1 MRAPI
6 AKSGQS
12 PDGLSTTLIALLFAA
27 ALFRLAITLGLPLW
41 FRHDAIHEDG
51 LHMRLATGLASWDWL
66 GPQDQLT
73 ALQGPGYA
81 IFLCLAGT
89 SWLPLSAAHALF
101 QIAALAVTAW
111 ALYRVTASHVLAV
124 ATFMT
129 LVLAPVAFVP
139 EMQRVLPSQI
149 YWAQVLVVF
158 ALATVVLYA
167 PPAERG
173 AQVGLAAA
181 CGAMLGWSWL
191 TASDGT
197 WLVPGLIV
205 LACGALLVNRHKRS
219 ALIACA
225 RSTGVAIGTSLAIVA
240 IVMTA
245 NLIAHGEF
253 AADAGAAPAPLSEQA
268 SAAPE
273 PERRAFYA
281 RLEAVA
287 KRGAFFMLPSLD
299 AVKSTK
305 VHADKEQLQR
315 YLAFFNDPFVS
326 APGPAGQKITITGWF
341 YDTASKRWPGFAAYR
356 KDGSALPY
364 TLQRFQS
371 PDLQKY
377 FSDMSLV
384 QNRFDAT
391 FTCPDECSF
400 AALGFNRPLA
410 TVAITRDRDMHHF
423 NGTAKLYIDRASLD
437 WRATAEL
444 SPLQTTA
451 ESARIVL
458 VAIYGLVVPLIL
470 LAGAIGVIAAIDG
483 AIGTRTLSPV
493 LVIAVAAWTLA
504 GTGIVT
510 LAAGGQEDPGMPALA
525 PAAYMALFAA
535 FLTFG
540 AMIVQARQL
549 RRELPAT
556 AAAPRHAPA

>member
-41 FRHDAIHEDG
+41 FRHDAIYEDG
-51 LHMRLATGLASWDWL
+51 LHMRLATNLASWDWL

-81 IFLCLAGT
+81 IFLSLAGI

-101 QIAALAVTAW
+101 QIAAVAVAAW
-111 ALYRVTASHVLAV
+111 ALYRLTASHVLAA

-129 LVLAPVAFVP
+129 LVLAPMAFVP

-149 YWAQVLVVF
+149 YWAQVLVAVS
-158 ALATVVLYA
+158 LAAVALYA
-167 PPAERG
+167 PLPMRR
-173 AQVGLAAA
+173 AQLGLAAA

-205 LACGALLVNRHKRS
+205 LVCGALLVNRHKPS
-219 ALIACA
+219 ELIACA
-225 RSTGVAIGTSLAIVA
+225 RSIGVAIGISLAIVA

-245 NLIAHGEF
+245 NLIAYGEF
-253 AADAGAAPAPLSEQA
+253 ASNAGAVTAPLSEQT

-273 PERRAFYA
+273 PEKRPFYA
-281 RLEAVA
+281 RLESVA
-287 KRGAFFMLPSLD
+287 KRAAFFTLPSLD
-299 AVKSTK
+299 TVKSTK

-326 APGPAGQKITITGWF
+326 APGPAGQKITLTGWF
-341 YDTASKRWPGFAAYR
+341 YDTASKRWPRFAAYR
-356 KDGSALPY
+356 QDGSALPY
-364 TLQRFQS
+364 TLQRYQS
-371 PDLQKY
+371 PDLQK
-377 FSDMSLV
+377 FFNNMSLV

-391 FTCPDECSF
+391 FTCPDECRFS
-400 AALGFNRPLA
+400 ALGFDRPLA

-423 NGTAKLYIDRASLD
+423 DGTAKLYIDRASLD
-437 WRATAEL
+437 WRATAKL
-444 SPLQTTA
+444 SPLQKTA
-451 ESARIVL
+451 EAARIVL
-458 VAIYGLVVPLIL
+458 VAVYGLVVPLIL

-483 AIGTRTLSPV
+483 AIGTRTLNAA

-510 LAAGGQEDPGMPALA
+510 LAAGGQEDPGMPTLA
-525 PAAYMALFAA
+525 PAAYMAIFAA

-549 RRELPAT
+549 RREHPAT

>member
-12 PDGLSTTLIALLFAA
+12 PVGLSTTLIALLFAA

-41 FRHDAIHEDG
+41 FRHDAIYEDG
-51 LHMRLATGLASWDWL
+51 LHMRLATSLASWDWL

-81 IFLCLAGT
+81 IFLSLAGI

-101 QIAALAVTAW
+101 QIAAVAIAAW
-111 ALYRVTASHVLAV
+111 SLYRLTASHLLAAAAFV
-124 ATFMT
+124 T
-129 LVLAPVAFVP
+129 LALAPMAVVP
-139 EMQRVLPSQI
+139 EMQRMLPSQI
-149 YWAQVLVVF
+149 YWAQVLVAVSLT
-158 ALATVVLYA
+158 AVALYA
-167 PPAERG
+167 PLPTRR

-205 LACGALLVNRHKRS
+205 LICGALLVNRHKPS
-219 ALIACA
+219 ELITCA
-225 RSTGVAIGTSLAIVA
+225 RSIGVAIGMSLATVA

-245 NLIAHGEF
+245 NLIAYGAF
-253 AADAGAAPAPLSEQA
+253 SADAGAVPAPLPEQT

-273 PERRAFYA
+273 PEKRAFYA
-281 RLEAVA
+281 KLEAVA
-287 KRGAFFMLPSLD
+287 KRAAFFTLPSLD
-299 AVKSTK
+299 TVKSTK

-326 APGPAGQKITITGWF
+326 APGPAGQRITITGWF

-356 KDGSALPY
+356 QDGSALPY
-364 TLQRFQS
+364 TLQRYQS

-377 FSDMSLV
+377 FNNMSLV

-391 FTCPDECSF
+391 FTCPDACRF
-400 AALGFNRPLA
+400 AALGFDRPLA

-423 NGTAKLYIDRASLD
+423 DGTARLYIDRASLD

-444 SPLQTTA
+444 SPLQKTA
-451 ESARIVL
+451 EAARIVL
-458 VAIYGLVVPLIL
+458 VAIYGLAVPLIL
-470 LAGAIGVIAAIDG
+470 LAGAIGVIAVIDG
-483 AIGTRTLSPV
+483 AIGTRTLNPV

-510 LAAGGQEDPGMPALA
+510 LAADGQEDLGMPALA
-525 PAAYMALFAA
+525 PAAYMAIFAA

-549 RRELPAT
+549 RREHPAT